1 MRLTTL
7 LTAALLTA
15 APVAVTA
22 LPASAETCTAPTTT
36 TSVAPKSVV
45 LDATGTARLNVVVA
59 VEHRGCAIGA
69 VDALLTSPDRSSV
82 KLALVAETGD
92 LTTTYYAGGLDLAA
106 ADLDNTDAG
115 TWKVRTSTQWGQDA
129 AAVEAKTEEAVG
141 SSDKVKVL
149 AAASLT
155 ADATS
160 SALKKGK
167 ISKGK
172 AITVKGTLSRANWE
186 TSGSSGYAK
195 QRVDVQFRTAEGS
208 YKKVKTVRTKS
219 GGAFSTS
226 VKAVKDGCYR
236 VVFRGSKTTAAVVSP
251 GECIDVR

>member
-15 APVAVTA
+15 VPVAVTA
-22 LPASAETCTAPTTT
+22 LPASAETCTAPSTK
-36 TSVAPKSVV
+36 TSVAPKTVV

-59 VEHRGCAIGA
+59 VEHHGCAIGA
-69 VDALLTSPDRSSV
+69 VDAVLTSPDRSSV
-82 KLALVAETGD
+82 KLALVAETSD
-92 LTTTYYAGGLDLAA
+92 LTTTYYSGGLDLAA
-106 ADLDNTDAG
+106 ADLDNSDAG
-115 TWKVRTSTQWGQDA
+115 TWKVRTSTEWGQDA

-141 SSDKVKVL
+141 SSDKVNTL

-155 ADATS
+155 ADATA

-186 TSGSSGYAK
+186 TAVSTGYAK
-195 QRVDVQFRTAEGS
+195 QRVELQFRTTNGS
-208 YKKVKTVRTKS
+208 YKKVKTVTTKS
-219 GGAFSTS
+219 AGAFSTS

-236 VVFRGSKTTAAVVSP
+236 VVFRGSKTTAAVPSP